1 MNSPIPE
8 LPPNSGLLATL
19 GAAIGGAIYL
29 ASRMMSGWTRDRA
42 GDAVV
47 KKEASLL
54 SRLTAENETL
64 RAANTTLVAERARLD
79 AELTIAKAEKTAVEL
94 RLGDRIEELEARV
107 EYMTLLVQH
116 LIENGPGHPLPA
128 HLLMLGLQLSHMT
141 PESAQEVVAGYPDRK
156 DHSDDQAAGHGPDST
171 GG

>member
-8 LPPNSGLLATL
+8 LPPNSGLLATI
-19 GAAIGGAIYL
+19 GAAIGGAVYL
-29 ASRMMSGWTRDRA
+29 GSRMMSGWTRDRA

-47 KKEASLL
+47 KKEATLL
-54 SRLTAENETL
+54 SRLTTENDAL
-64 RAANTTLVAERARLD
+64 RAEHTVLVADRARLE
-79 AELTIAKAEKTAVEL
+79 AELTIARAEKNAVEL

-141 PESAQEVVAGYPDRK
+141 PESAQDVVAGYPGRK
-156 DHSDDQAAGHGPDST
+156 DASDDKASGHGPDST